1 MTSNEERLDPYDFK
15 GRISSLLTLL
25 QDKLMA
31 DTQSWPDLAIG
42 LYDKLT
48 GRNAEIT
55 YEFDNMEIMVPS
67 STGSEATHAKW
78 NLNGSVKIRTKD
90 NG

>member
-1 MTSNEERLDPYDFK
+1 
-15 GRISSLLTLL
+15 
-25 QDKLMA
+25 MA
-31 DTQSWPDLAIG
+31 ETQSWPDLAIG

-67 STGSEATHAKW
+67 STGSEATYAKW
-78 NLNGSVKIRTKD
+78 NINGSVKIRTKD